1 MARSVPEARPERKE
15 KRREEG
21 YLFYLCTDATPHRRG
36 SEVRDVTGSQQQ
48 MGFIGVERFGGS
60 VSLQPITELALRQ
73 TLLRQPK
80 SLAIVMKG
88 EDRSSAAVAE
98 QEDAA
103 GEWIFQQLLLAE
115 PKQRVNALPPIDPPK
130 ATNTRMGAL
139 IWIITP
145 LPAKPAAAWS
155 NLAAGW
161 LSIGCASSIL
171 SQFPVR

>member
-1 MARSVPEARPERKE
+1 
-15 KRREEG
+15 
-21 YLFYLCTDATPHRRG
+21 
-36 SEVRDVTGSQQQ
+36 VRDVTGSQQQ
-48 MGFIGVERFGGS
+48 MGFIGVERLGGS
-60 VSLQPITELALRQ
+60 VSLRPITELALRQ

-103 GEWIFQQLLLAE
+103 GEWISSSFSWQSRSNESMRFRPSTRSQ
-115 PKQRVNALPPIDPPK
+115 
-130 ATNTRMGAL
+130 ATNTRMGPL
-139 IWIITP
+139 IWIIAP